1 MFCAGISVYNPLRK
15 FTRKSARVGVIGIG
29 GLGHLALQ
37 FARAMER
44 RFTRS
49 RRILINVTNLFS
61 SVLMNLLFP
70 PMPKTE
76 ADWRASWILFFRRLR
91 LNSTG
96 QLG

>member
-1 MFCAGISVYNPLRK
+1 MSASSGLVAWGILLFS
-15 FTRKSARVGVIGIG
+15 SHARWK
-29 GLGHLALQ
+29 
-37 FARAMER
+37 R

-49 RRILINVTNLFS
+49 PRILINVTNLFS